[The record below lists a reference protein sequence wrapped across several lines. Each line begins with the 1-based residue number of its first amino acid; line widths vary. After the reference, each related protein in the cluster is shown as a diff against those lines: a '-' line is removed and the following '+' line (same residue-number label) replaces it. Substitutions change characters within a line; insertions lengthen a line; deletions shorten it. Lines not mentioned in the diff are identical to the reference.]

1 MATKKKLS
9 LKISVHTSDQRY
21 DMLKTKCVIILLM
34 FQKRKGSGF
43 LKHRIKSKR
52 KKKGRS
58 KEGAEDRAVWSVDKS
73 EK

>member
-1 MATKKKLS
+1 MTTKKKLS

-21 DMLKTKCVIILLM
+21 DKIKCVIILLM

>member
-21 DMLKTKCVIILLM
+21 DNIKCVIILLM

-58 KEGAEDRAVWSVDKS
+58 KEGADDRAVWSVDKS

>member
-1 MATKKKLS
+1 
-9 LKISVHTSDQRY
+9 
-21 DMLKTKCVIILLM
+21 M

>member
-21 DMLKTKCVIILLM
+21 DKIKCVIILLM